1 VLVVDDDRAARESFG
16 RVLVKVGFEVRE
28 VVRRLPAE
36 RRTLPVCVPACV
48 PACRDGV
55 APARPGPTC
64 GTPAWE
70 VDGDVFVGGSRRML
84 EPPAL
89 GSVAGDEDAV
99 TA

>member
-1 VLVVDDDRAARESFG
+1 MLVVDDDRAARESLG

-28 VVRRLPAE
+28 VVRRLPAG
-36 RRTLPVCVPACV
+36 RRTLPVCV

-64 GTPAWE
+64 GMPAWE
-70 VDGDVFVGGSRRML
+70 VDGDVIDVFVGGSRRML